1 MRRGSAAAYFLFL
14 NLLLTV
20 SCRIR
25 VWYIMFD
32 TSLCFCSA
40 GEFGA
45 GASGEEGG
53 AFSDAERFFKPSI
66 AFNKFKIANFSKNN
80 TPFSLFFVK
89 INANLLL
96 KNLVWYIINNA

>member
-1 MRRGSAAAYFLFL
+1 MS
-14 NLLLTV
+14 V
-20 SCRIR
+20 S
-25 VWYIMFD
+25 YIMFGI
-32 TSLCFCSA
+32 SLLFFS
-40 GEFGA
+40 EEGA
-45 GASGEEGG
+45 GVVATGG
-53 AFSDAERFFKPSI
+53 AGGSFSVVERLFNPSM